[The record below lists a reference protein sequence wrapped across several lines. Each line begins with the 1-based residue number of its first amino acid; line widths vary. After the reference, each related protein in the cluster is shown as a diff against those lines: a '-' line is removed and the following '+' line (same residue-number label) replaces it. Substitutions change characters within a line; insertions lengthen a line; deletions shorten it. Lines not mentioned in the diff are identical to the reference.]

1 LDYYFSVYRK
11 VVGVTLTPK
20 EQCRLTVLAKMA
32 HEYRMLI
39 GALRPRVIAAQS
51 FSAIKSGDKETS

>member
-1 LDYYFSVYRK
+1 
-11 VVGVTLTPK
+11 
-20 EQCRLTVLAKMA
+20 MA